1 MMQNLKWNW
10 LVSSKLTGIWR
21 ILTRA
26 LGNFKNVHFN
36 GLFMIK
42 IYNVWAKT
50 SIEELC
56 LMGLKT
62 DAKFVGK
69 LTCTF

>member
-56 LMGLKT
+56 LMGLKI

>member
-42 IYNVWAKT
+42 IYNVWAKA

-56 LMGLKT
+56 LMRLKI
-62 DAKFVGK
+62 DAKFEGK